1 MIVDLLRLDLRF
13 ELLLNLEQVIARA
26 LSFEGTATGMYFG
39 EPTVPRSRAR
49 YDCDRQGRRT
59 RSVSDHPGACPH
71 LSIAIVHQFPA
82 LQRGRVHFLTQ
93 STSYTAAVTAWTGS

>member
-39 EPTVPRSRAR
+39 EPTVPRSLFSSRFRPMRRLWFRETDAHCFRTVPAQIRRSPSPAGRA
-49 YDCDRQGRRT
+49 GSVRR
-59 RSVSDHPGACPH
+59 
-71 LSIAIVHQFPA
+71 
-82 LQRGRVHFLTQ
+82 
-93 STSYTAAVTAWTGS
+93 